1 MTTPGDNNIRRMEEE
16 EQQKQNTPQHQEPNA
31 EITLIVKGKSAKD
44 NINGEMRNFDFLSP
58 SHPLVCSVP
67 HSFTDEMTAHARER
81 PTTPD
86 GFI

>member
-1 MTTPGDNNIRRMEEE
+1 MRTTARDNNIQREDG
-16 EQQKQNTPQHQEPNA
+16 EQTVPQHQEPNA
-31 EITLIVKGKSAKD
+31 EITLIVKGASAKD
-44 NINGEMRNFDFLSP
+44 NINGEMRNFGFL

-67 HSFTDEMTAHARER
+67 HSFTDDMTTHDRER